1 MTLSKGNRQARE
13 LVNKQ
18 ASKCFELSFKAILS
32 AKNHEVLRPLQQ
44 EFVRLNTM
52 GSIGSALEQMENS
65 GLLDDQNCKD
75 PA

>member
-1 MTLSKGNRQARE
+1 MTISEGNKQARE

-18 ASKCFELSFKAILS
+18 ASKCFELSFRAILS
-32 AKNHEVLRPLQQ
+32 AKNHDVLQALQK

>member
-18 ASKCFELSFKAILS
+18 ASKCFDLSFEAIAS
-32 AKNHEVLRPLQQ
+32 AKDHQKLGELQK

-52 GSIGSALEQMENS
+52 GAIGSALDQMEQA
-65 GLLDDQNCKD
+65 GLLDDKD
-75 PA
+75 SRD